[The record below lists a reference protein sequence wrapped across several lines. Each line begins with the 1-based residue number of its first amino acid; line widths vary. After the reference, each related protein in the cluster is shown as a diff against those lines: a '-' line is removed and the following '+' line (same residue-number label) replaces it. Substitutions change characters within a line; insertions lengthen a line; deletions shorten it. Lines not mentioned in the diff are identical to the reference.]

1 MLNPGNIYILKIIR
15 INVTS
20 INTPLT
26 LNFKKSDNM
35 NEIGQLQLIWI
46 RRLASETERIR
57 TLNDCDELTR
67 HDLNRYIKKISEMD
81 DFCKNIIES
90 KNWNL
95 NNITSSIEEVENE
108 LFVHFYEVLEDSY
121 ILENII

>member
-1 MLNPGNIYILKIIR
+1 
-15 INVTS
+15 
-20 INTPLT
+20 
-26 LNFKKSDNM
+26 M

-46 RRLASETERIR
+46 RRLSKESERIR

-67 HDLNRYIKKISEMD
+67 HDLNRYIKKISEID

-90 KNWNL
+90 KNWDL

-121 ILENII
+121 ILENMI